1 MRFAWGVWSEVEAHG
16 MREARGAHGA
26 RSAGQ
31 YDVWA
36 AGGAYERY
44 MGRWSRLVAERFVA
58 WVGPAPGLRWLDVG
72 CGTGAL
78 TSAVTTRC
86 RPHLIVG
93 VDRSWAFA
101 EVAAAAM
108 APGSGATAVADAQAL
123 PFRDAT
129 FDAAAG
135 GLVLN
140 FLPEPAA
147 ALSEI
152 VRTVRPGG
160 LIGAYV
166 WDYAEGMAF
175 LRHFWDAA
183 SSVDPSAAPLD
194 EGHRFPLC
202 RPEPLRALW
211 TDAGLDDVQVT
222 PIEVPTH
229 FGGFADLWEPFLAG
243 QGPAAGYVAAL
254 HPESRDRV
262 REALRASLATAPDG
276 SIALTARAWGVKGR
290 APER

>member
-1 MRFAWGVWSEVEAHG
+1 
-16 MREARGAHGA
+16 
-26 RSAGQ
+26 
-31 YDVWA
+31 
-36 AGGAYERY
+36 
-44 MGRWSRLVAERFVA
+44 MGRWSRLVAERFAA
-58 WVGPAPGLRWLDVG
+58 WVDPGPGLRWLDVG

-86 RPHLIVG
+86 RPQLMVG

-101 EVAAAAM
+101 EVAAAAI
-108 APGSGATAVADAQAL
+108 APGRGVTAVADAQAL

-140 FLPEPAA
+140 FLPDPTA
-147 ALSEI
+147 ALAEL

-183 SSVDPSAAPLD
+183 RSVDPSAASLD

-229 FGGFADLWEPFLAG
+229 FAGFPDLWEPFLAG

-254 HPESRDRV
+254 PPELRDRV
-262 REALRASLATAPDG
+262 REALRTSLTTAPDG

-290 APER
+290 TPKR